1 MHAKLLSGGQDDA
14 THNRLGTAG
23 LEGTGGTGRPGRGA
37 GGQRRSLADNES
49 TYHHTKHLRRRRSGG
64 HRRDRKAG
72 LRCRWAAAGP
82 GRASPSDTS
91 AAGLEG
97 TGGTGR
103 PGCSAGGRRQ
113 GLAGQRVD
121 APSEARSADGGRAA
135 AHEHTKQP
143 GTTSN
148 ATGGPP
154 PTGTPSSP
162 APQPGPPP
170 PGTPAAPSTP
180 PEHQRRNTPP
190 RHSKAARPRRGRAAQ
205 PVSEDHRRT
214 TTMSGLP
221 RPLSWRTFEMPS
233 FDAMSLAV
241 PSMRGSS

>member
-1 MHAKLLSGGQDDA
+1 MRNYGTTDTYQQTTRRQRGGRQ
-14 THNRLGTAG
+14 RTAG
-23 LEGTGGTGRPGRGA
+23 VAAVPVGGGRAWP
-37 GGQRRSLADNES
+37 DNES
-49 TYHHTKHLRRRRSGG
+49 TRRA
-64 HRRDRKAG
+64 K
-72 LRCRWAAAGP
+72 LAA
-82 GRASPSDTS
+82 RT
-91 AAGLEG
+91 
-97 TGGTGR
+97 TR
-103 PGCSAGGRRQ
+103 
-113 GLAGQRVD
+113 
-121 APSEARSADGGRAA
+121 GRAA

-180 PEHQRRNTPP
+180 PEHQRRNTLP

>member
-1 MHAKLLSGGQDDA
+1 MHAKLLSGGQDGA
-14 THNRLGTAG
+14 THNRLGAAG
-23 LEGTGGTGRPGRGA
+23 MQGTGGTCRGTGGQRRSQDDTQTTSAARLDAAAEPGQASRHGPGRGA
-37 GGQRRSLADNES
+37 GG
-49 TYHHTKHLRRRRSGG
+49 RRR
-64 HRRDRKAG
+64 
-72 LRCRWAAAGP
+72 
-82 GRASPSDTS
+82 
-91 AAGLEG
+91 
-97 TGGTGR
+97 
-103 PGCSAGGRRQ
+103 

-205 PVSEDHRRT
+205 PVSEDHRRI

>member
-1 MHAKLLSGGQDDA
+1 MNSKFEIFKRELHAKLLSGERRSSWPSKSRMQFKNTSDVTLQTDTNQHDTRGELHAKLRNDGHLSANHAPPAWRASED
-14 THNRLGTAG
+14 R
-23 LEGTGGTGRPGRGA
+23 RRGRGA
-37 GGQRRSLADNES
+37 GG
-49 TYHHTKHLRRRRSGG
+49 RRR
-64 HRRDRKAG
+64 
-72 LRCRWAAAGP
+72 
-82 GRASPSDTS
+82 
-91 AAGLEG
+91 
-97 TGGTGR
+97 
-103 PGCSAGGRRQ
+103 

-148 ATGGPP
+148 AAGGPP

-180 PEHQRRNTPP
+180 PEHQRRNTLP

>member
-23 LEGTGGTGRPGRGA
+23 LEGTGGTGRPGCGA
-37 GGQRRSLADNES
+37 GGQRRSQDDTQTTSAARLD
-49 TYHHTKHLRRRRSGG
+49 
-64 HRRDRKAG
+64 
-72 LRCRWAAAGP
+72 AAAEPGQASRHGP
-82 GRASPSDTS
+82 GR
-91 AAGLEG
+91 G
-97 TGGTGR
+97 
-103 PGCSAGGRRQ
+103 AGGRRQ

-154 PTGTPSSP
+154 HTSTPSSP

-180 PEHQRRNTPP
+180 PEHQRRNTLP

>member
-1 MHAKLLSGGQDDA
+1 MHAKLLSGGQDGA

-23 LEGTGGTGRPGRGA
+23 MQGTGGTCRGT
-37 GGQRRSLADNES
+37 GGQRRSQDD
-49 TYHHTKHLRRRRSGG
+49 TQT
-64 HRRDRKAG
+64 
-72 LRCRWAAAGP
+72 
-82 GRASPSDTS
+82 TS
-91 AAGLEG
+91 AARLDAAAEPGQASRH
-97 TGGTGR
+97 GR
-103 PGCSAGGRRQ
+103 GRGAGGRRQ

-143 GTTSN
+143 GTTS
-148 ATGGPP
+148 
-154 PTGTPSSP
+154 TPSSP

>member
-1 MHAKLLSGGQDDA
+1 MHAKLLSGGQDGA
-14 THNRLGTAG
+14 THNRLGAAG
-23 LEGTGGTGRPGRGA
+23 MQGTGGTCRGTGGQRRSQDDTQTTSAARLDAAAEPGQASRHGPGRGA
-37 GGQRRSLADNES
+37 GG
-49 TYHHTKHLRRRRSGG
+49 RRR
-64 HRRDRKAG
+64 
-72 LRCRWAAAGP
+72 
-82 GRASPSDTS
+82 
-91 AAGLEG
+91 
-97 TGGTGR
+97 
-103 PGCSAGGRRQ
+103 